1 MCKRNFQ
8 SPVYPGEP
16 LFRYLRSAALKSFVR
31 RSATQLAM
39 LIRVLPH
46 CLSEPASHMAVER
59 AGQNCAVSHS
69 NTGTHVGQHSQQ
81 DAAWR
86 TYCTEAL
93 CKKQRGLINQQ
104 RNPDVPPTLLTLN
117 RHTIVPPPISEH

>member
-1 MCKRNFQ
+1 
-8 SPVYPGEP
+8 
-16 LFRYLRSAALKSFVR
+16 
-31 RSATQLAM
+31 M

-46 CLSEPASHMAVER
+46 CLSEPASHMASNELAR
-59 AGQNCAVSHS
+59 TAPLSHS
-69 NTGTHVGQHSQQ
+69 NTGTHVGQQSQQ

-86 TYCTEAL
+86 TYCTEAR

-117 RHTIVPPPISEH
+117 RHTIVPPQISEH